1 VGFWK
6 NVCCK
11 VATKYALTTPTPV
24 LYMESLADAT
34 KGKVKAAD
42 GEAEKKK
49 KKEKEDTQK
58 QPYKRNEV
66 LQQRLQHRTSL
77 AGPARLRPNALARL
91 QQRACAPSL
100 RAGPSGRLQQRACA
114 RSLRATRATG
124 LRACL
129 GRTQGGAFWRT
140 ATGATLSVG
149 VSKWWPGRVLA
160 LQGGPH

>member
-1 VGFWK
+1 M
-6 NVCCK
+6 
-11 VATKYALTTPTPV
+11 PTPA
-24 LYMESLADAT
+24 LYMESLADTT

-58 QPYKRNEV
+58 TYKRNEA

-77 AGPARLRPNALARL
+77 AGPARLRLNALARL

-100 RAGPSGRLQQRACA
+100 RAGPPGRLQQRACA

-129 GRTQGGAFWRT
+129 GRTQGGARFGGLRQAQRCQRAFQNGGLAARW
-140 ATGATLSVG
+140 
-149 VSKWWPGRVLA
+149 LA
-160 LQGGPH
+160 LQGGPD